1 MDFRECPLKFNPI
14 TKGVIMNNQPLFV
27 GIDVSKLKHD
37 IAFMNHSKQ
46 LIGQPFV
53 IKDNLA
59 GYQHLLTKL
68 KAAASK
74 QKTQQIKIGLE
85 ATSDYWK
92 NIYYFLNK
100 QSEKFHLTVINP
112 VQTCNW
118 AKTELRRAKTDPLD
132 AKDIA
137 LFMVEKNP
145 APSLTTEPILDI
157 IKDMDRQIYAIQKQQ
172 TVSKNRLRLELTK
185 VAPELEKATANL
197 NAKRILAVLKDF
209 PTAQDINNASFDE
222 LVNIGYGKK
231 NWALPVSFIEKMKT
245 LTQHSIAYK
254 TGFGAG
260 YVVQSLVRQ
269 IIRNQQEINQLKQ
282 QIVQLY
288 QRINNQESILCTIPG
303 IRRETAMILEAY
315 IGDVNRFPNAK
326 KIVAFFGL
334 NPTVCRSGK
343 SKRKSRLQKKG
354 CPIVRQKL
362 FMAVICTIGNKT
374 GPIYRYYQRLVD
386 SGKPK
391 MVAIGA
397 AMRKLLVTIYAMLKN
412 QKVFD
417 ENKM

>member
-1 MDFRECPLKFNPI
+1 
-14 TKGVIMNNQPLFV
+14 MNNQPLFV

-37 IAFMNHSKQ
+37 IAFMNHAKQ
-46 LIGQPFV
+46 LIGKPFV
-53 IKDNLA
+53 IEDNLI
-59 GYQHLLTKL
+59 GYEHLLSQLNGAAL
-68 KAAASK
+68 K
-74 QKTQQIKIGLE
+74 QNIQQIKIGLE

-100 QSEKFHLTVINP
+100 QSESFQITVINP
-112 VQTCNW
+112 VQTHNW

-137 LFMVEKNP
+137 LFMIEKNP
-145 APSLTTEPILDI
+145 APSFLAEPILDI
-157 IKDMDRQIYAIQKQQ
+157 IKDMDRQINAIQKQQ

-185 VAPELEKATANL
+185 VAPELEKATTNL
-197 NAKRILAVLKDF
+197 NAKRILAVLNAF
-209 PTAQDINNASFDE
+209 PTAQDINNASFDD
-222 LVNIGYGKK
+222 LANIRYGAK
-231 NWALPVSFIEKMKT
+231 NWTLPVSFINKLKT
-245 LTQHSIAYK
+245 LTHHSIAYK
-254 TGFGAG
+254 TGVGAG

-269 IIRNQQEINQLKQ
+269 IIENKREIDQLKQ
-282 QIVQLY
+282 QILQLY
-288 QRINNQESILCTIPG
+288 RRISQQESLLSSIPG
-303 IRRETAMILEAY
+303 IRRETAIVLEAY

-326 KIVAFFGL
+326 KIVAYFGM

-354 CPIVRQKL
+354 CPLVRQKL
-362 FMAVICTIGNKT
+362 FMAVISIIGNKT

-397 AMRKLLVTIYAMLKN
+397 AMRKLLVTIYAMLKY
-412 QKVFD
+412 QITFD
-417 ENKM
+417 QNKM

>member
-1 MDFRECPLKFNPI
+1 MK
-14 TKGVIMNNQPLFV
+14 NQTLFV

-37 IAFMNHSKQ
+37 IALMSHSKK
-46 LIGQPFV
+46 LFGQPFV
-53 IKDNLA
+53 IKDDLA
-59 GYQHLLTKL
+59 GYQSLLSKL
-68 KAAASK
+68 KDTASK
-74 QKTQQIKIGLE
+74 QQTQQFKIGLE

-92 NIYYFLNK
+92 NIYYFLNS
-100 QSEKFHLTVINP
+100 QSDKFKLTIINP
-112 VQTCNW
+112 VQTHNW

-145 APSLTTEPILDI
+145 APSLTREPILDI

-197 NAKRILAVLKDF
+197 NAKRILAVLKAF
-209 PTAQDINNASFDE
+209 PTAQDITNASFDE
-222 LVNIGYGKK
+222 LINIGYGKK
-231 NWALPVSFIEKMKT
+231 NWALPASFIEKLKA
-245 LTQHSIAYK
+245 LSEHSIAYK
-254 TGFGAG
+254 IGFGAG

-269 IIRNQQEINQLKQ
+269 IAQNQQEIIQLKQ

-288 QRINNQESILCTIPG
+288 QRINDQESILSTIPG
-303 IRRETAMILEAY
+303 IRRETAIVLEAY
-315 IGDVNRFPNAK
+315 IGDVNRFSNAK
-326 KIVAFFGL
+326 KIVAYFGL
-334 NPTVCRSGK
+334 NPTVHQSGK

-354 CPIVRQKL
+354 SPIVRQKL
-362 FMAVICTIGNKT
+362 FMAVICIIGNKT
-374 GPIYRYYQRLVD
+374 GSIYRYYQRLVD

-412 QKVFD
+412 QQDFD